1 MKAPHDW
8 IVPDWPAPSR
18 VKCIVTTRNGGV
30 STGPQASFNLG
41 LKADDD
47 PAHVHANRAQLRR
60 WLPADP
66 AWLAQVHG
74 NRVVTAD
81 QVQPPVEAD
90 ASTTRRADVVCAVM
104 VADCMPVLFCD
115 DSATVIAVAHAGWRG
130 LSSGVLENTLAAM
143 DVPPR
148 SVMAYLGPAIGP
160 AAFEVGADV
169 RDAFLAADAG
179 AAAAFKPLRE
189 GKWLADLFML
199 AHRRLHAS
207 GVARVYGG
215 GLCTYNDPARFYSY
229 RRDRVTGRM
238 AALIWLA
245 DTQ

>member
-47 PAHVHANRAQLRR
+47 PAHVHANRAQLRK

-104 VADCMPVLFCD
+104 VADQIRDFLEVGNVRNSVNFPEAVMALLPGVTRLCIVNANVPNMVGQITTALAKHNLNISDLLNKSRGDIAYTMVDVDAPVSD
-115 DSATVIAVAHAGWRG
+115 AVFKEI
-130 LSSGVLENTLAAM
+130 SSIQGVLAT
-143 DVPPR
+143 
-148 SVMAYLGPAIGP
+148 
-160 AAFEVGADV
+160 
-169 RDAFLAADAG
+169 
-179 AAAAFKPLRE
+179 
-189 GKWLADLFML
+189 
-199 AHRRLHAS
+199 
-207 GVARVYGG
+207 RVI
-215 GLCTYNDPARFYSY
+215 PAR
-229 RRDRVTGRM
+229 
-238 AALIWLA
+238 
-245 DTQ
+245 